1 MATISASTGQILPDT
16 NTQPY
21 SPLPQNPYNTYVSNM
36 GNLLSYI
43 TAKTQSG
50 TAGIQANTQGLTAAE
65 KNLATPGGAGNPL
78 NSLYAFMP
86 GSAQTKVSETIGDI
100 YHPAILSQ
108 ENQAANMAQTSG
120 NLATQTKTMADL
132 AMEQYN
138 ATKPA
143 WTLSPTPNENGEFY
157 FYNTNTPAGQPTQVY
172 AAGKIPPGS
181 GGSPGG
187 SPGSADSVS
196 TLAQS
201 NNPYGIKMT
210 STTTDMFN
218 GLGATPGPA
227 AVDGGNFWSFPDQTT
242 GEKAARTLFTS
253 SIYANDSVDQALKQ
267 WSNYTGQGQYPG
279 YNGSIL
285 SGTGIDPNATVKSL
299 SSIQVDTVM
308 AAMKK
313 AEAVGNPPSAT
324 DNSTIGKIASA
335 VASGALTYDQ
345 GIAQIKGAYG
355 NAGGNMV
362 PYLLPAIQKINPKFD
377 PQQSNAQGA
386 AKIANTQLAGQTT
399 ALIEKTNGTLDMLST
414 ALDALPPDLKTGSGA
429 INSIS
434 RTGYRLT
441 GAYNTQINAYD
452 SLLQEA
458 RAGLQAVL
466 NAAAGLGVVTGGVTA
481 NSLLPDGMSGSSL
494 TKQIAIAK
502 QLEENTKVALAN
514 LANASPTSQTQTTTP
529 TTGVTKSGIKY
540 TIQ

>member
-1 MATISASTGQILPDT
+1 
-16 NTQPY
+16 
-21 SPLPQNPYNTYVSNM
+21 
-36 GNLLSYI
+36 
-43 TAKTQSG
+43 
-50 TAGIQANTQGLTAAE
+50 
-65 KNLATPGGAGNPL
+65 
-78 NSLYAFMP
+78 
-86 GSAQTKVSETIGDI
+86 
-100 YHPAILSQ
+100 
-108 ENQAANMAQTSG
+108 
-120 NLATQTKTMADL
+120 
-132 AMEQYN
+132 
-138 ATKPA
+138 
-143 WTLSPTPNENGEFY
+143 
-157 FYNTNTPAGQPTQVY
+157 
-172 AAGKIPPGS
+172 
-181 GGSPGG
+181 
-187 SPGSADSVS
+187 
-196 TLAQS
+196 
-201 NNPYGIKMT
+201 
-210 STTTDMFN
+210 
-218 GLGATPGPA
+218 
-227 AVDGGNFWSFPDQTT
+227 
-242 GEKAARTLFTS
+242 
-253 SIYANDSVDQALKQ
+253 
-267 WSNYTGQGQYPG
+267 
-279 YNGSIL
+279 
-285 SGTGIDPNATVKSL
+285 
-299 SSIQVDTVM
+299 
-308 AAMKK
+308 
-313 AEAVGNPPSAT
+313 
-324 DNSTIGKIASA
+324 
-335 VASGALTYDQ
+335 
-345 GIAQIKGAYG
+345 
-355 NAGGNMV
+355 MV